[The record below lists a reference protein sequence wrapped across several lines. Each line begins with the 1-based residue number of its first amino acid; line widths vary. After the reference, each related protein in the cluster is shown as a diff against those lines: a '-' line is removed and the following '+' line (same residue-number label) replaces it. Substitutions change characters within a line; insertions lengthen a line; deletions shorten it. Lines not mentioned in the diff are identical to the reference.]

1 MRARVKAD
9 CLNWYFG
16 MRQNREG
23 TLSLQRY
30 TCGTSHRL
38 SELRKQPLGEVPSEE
53 TEDVHA
59 GRIRESS
66 VLGILRTHDKLLWV
80 AYMVMAVGP
89 GFWLSPYR
97 RCLTA
102 MDMQAT
108 NLMNAGL
115 RVLLYMTCKGASIT

>member
-1 MRARVKAD
+1 
-9 CLNWYFG
+9 

-66 VLGILRTHDKLLWV
+66 VLGILRTHYKLLWV
-80 AYMVMAVGP
+80 AYMVVAAGP
-89 GFWLSPYR
+89 GLLVVALPSLPHCYGYAGNEFDECR
-97 RCLTA
+97 TA
-102 MDMQAT
+102 
-108 NLMNAGL
+108 
-115 RVLLYMTCKGASIT
+115 GAVVHDL